1 VPVQGPA
8 IETAGTLSSWP
19 PRAARSFL
27 ETLSDSLDAK
37 LDNIFAA
44 RDRDNMNPTI
54 DALLP
59 IYDEHPQNSRVLYEL
74 GGAYDTAGDEAVALG
89 FYERAIEK
97 GLAGDIRRRCYIQYG
112 STLRNL
118 GRIDES
124 LEIFSRARTEFP
136 ESVALGAFEALTLHA
151 AGRLNTALATLLGLL
166 ADHVNTPELDRYK
179 PALRGNAEYLLS
191 LDAKSTGT
199 TQ

>member
-1 VPVQGPA
+1 M
-8 IETAGTLSSWP
+8 
-19 PRAARSFL
+19 
-27 ETLSDSLDAK
+27 SDSLDAT
-37 LDNIFAA
+37 LDNIFAV

-59 IYDEHPQNSRVLYEL
+59 IYGEHPENPRVLYEL
-74 GGAYDTAGDEAVALG
+74 GGAYDTAGEEATALD
-89 FYERAIEK
+89 FYERAMEK
-97 GLAGDIRRRCYIQYG
+97 GLAGDIRRRCYVQYG

-124 LEIFSRARTEFP
+124 LEVFSRARIEFP
-136 ESVALGAFEALTLHA
+136 ESVALGAFEALTLQA

-166 ADHVNTPELDRYK
+166 AEHVNASELDRYK

-191 LDAKSTGT
+191 LDAGSTGT
-199 TQ
+199 NQ